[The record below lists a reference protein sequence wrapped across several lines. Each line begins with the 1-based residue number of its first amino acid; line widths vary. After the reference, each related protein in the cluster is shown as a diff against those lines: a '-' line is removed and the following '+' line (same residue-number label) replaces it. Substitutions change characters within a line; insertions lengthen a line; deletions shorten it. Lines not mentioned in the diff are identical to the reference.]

1 MELSDTKVHAVLQH
15 YLSLHEADAVVGML
29 YDTEY
34 TSDDIIEYIDWCHKR
49 YEFGED
55 TEFNS
60 WLDDRK
66 PRVHIE
72 ILVTECGTP
81 IHEELD
87 FPKLGEDMD
96 HGTEVW
102 MPQGMSAD
110 VPAAQE
116 TIALTRP
123 STQKIMLTFG
133 YKYISK
139 LETGKVPIYYYEKI
153 MA

>member
-110 VPAAQE
+110 VLAVAGGHARN
-116 TIALTRP
+116 TIENL
-123 STQKIMLTFG
+123 MLIFG
-133 YKYISK
+133 YTYFQK
-139 LETGKVPIYYYEKI
+139 LKHKTSTIYYYKKI

>member
-55 TEFNS
+55 TEFES
-60 WLDDRK
+60 WLDGRK

-87 FPKLGEDMD
+87 FPKRGEDMD
-96 HGTEVW
+96 HGTEYEW
-102 MPQGMSAD
+102 YYSLREITD
-110 VPAAQE
+110 E
-116 TIALTRP
+116 ILALP
-123 STQKIMLTFG
+123 IGGSMNFKIRDDAGSHGVVIRT
-133 YKYISK
+133 
-139 LETGKVPIYYYEKI
+139 
-153 MA
+153 A